1 MRKLLE
7 NITYFIGPILTLA
20 VILYPITLTSQ
31 KENTTKILPYKFG
44 GLPKPFQTR
53 LIDDDGDGTPDRAL
67 LYSIGPGFFNGQE
80 RKPTQ
85 REIEWYMEN

>member
-1 MRKLLE
+1 MRKLLK
-7 NITYFIGPILTLA
+7 NITGFVGSILTLA

-31 KENTTKILPYKFG
+31 KESTTKILPYEFG

-53 LIDDDGDGTPDRAL
+53 LIDKDGDGIPDRTL
-67 LYSIGPGFFNGQE
+67 LYSIGPGFFSGQE

-85 REIEWYMEN
+85 REITWYMEN